1 MTKILI
7 IMDILVILKHD
18 NNIVKRN
25 MVEDNAMEIYTW
37 LKNYDQ

>member
-1 MTKILI
+1 
-7 IMDILVILKHD
+7 MDILVILKHD